1 MPIHL
6 YNFCIIVVVAGWK
19 QPLAEMQGKAA
30 YIRPKVVR
38 PFPGHY
44 ASGSYVHL
52 AALFFIVV
60 VVGFIFVI
68 W

>member
-6 YNFCIIVVVAGWK
+6 YNFCIIVVVVGWK

-30 YIRPKVVR
+30 YIRPEVVK
-38 PFPGHY
+38 PFPGHC
-44 ASGSYVHL
+44 ASGSYVHRASL
-52 AALFFIVV
+52 SFIVV